1 MPRDTRVYLL
11 DILQA
16 IGRIQTYTA
25 GFDREAF
32 QADQK
37 TADAVLH
44 NLEILGEAA
53 KRIPPRIRAR
63 APEIEW
69 RKIAGMR
76 DLLAHVYF
84 QVDLVIVW
92 DVVETKLGPLHAAI
106 ERILD
111 QDEPLLG

>member
-1 MPRDTRVYLL
+1 MPRDAKVYLL

-16 IGRIQTYTA
+16 IARVRTYTE
-25 GFDREAF
+25 GMDREAF
-32 QADQK
+32 EADPK
-37 TADAVLH
+37 TTDAVLH

-53 KRIPPRIRAR
+53 KRIPPKLRDR

-76 DLLAHVYF
+76 DMLAHVYF

-92 DVVETKLGPLHAAI
+92 DVVETKLSPLAAAV

-111 QDEPLLG
+111 EDQPLLG